1 MRNAE
6 KRMAKKVIYGTKTRD
21 CGELRKEDV
30 GEAVILTGWV
40 HRRRDHGGLIFLDV
54 RDRSGIVQAVVTPD
68 FEDAFAEAE
77 KVRSEFVVAVEGK
90 VRARPAEAVNPNL
103 PTGEVEIEVGALRI
117 LNRSKTP
124 PFELDQPA
132 VDETLRLRYRYID
145 LRRPE
150 MAEGLIMRH
159 KIAQRIRQFL
169 NEAGFVE
176 VETPML
182 TKSTPEG
189 ARDFLVPSRLQPG
202 HFYALPQSPQLFKQ
216 ILMIAGIERYY
227 QLARAFRD
235 EDLRADRQLEHTQ
248 VDIEMSFVTRE
259 DILSLFENLLKEAF
273 AVAGVDLDV
282 PFPRFTYDEVM
293 DRYGTDKPDLRYGLE
308 IEDLSDVFEGCG
320 FKVFADAL
328 AKGGSVRGLVAP
340 GCGGFS
346 RSRLDELAELAVAN
360 GAKGLAWIAVG
371 PEGNL
376 KSPIAKFLKE
386 GEIEGAVARMGAGPN
401 DLLLMVADYPPQL
414 PSKALGAIRVKL
426 GRDLNLARE
435 RAFKIAWIVD
445 FPLFEWNE
453 EEGRLNSNHH
463 PFTMPREEDIPF
475 LEERP
480 LQARANAYDVI
491 LNGVELGSGS
501 LRIYARELQ
510 ERIFKLLGLA
520 RDEYEEKFGFLL
532 EAFDYGAPPH
542 GGLAI
547 GLDRLVAVLLGRE
560 TIRDVIAFPKTQQGT
575 DLMTKAPDVVSP
587 QQLKELHIKVT

>member
-1 MRNAE
+1 
-6 KRMAKKVIYGTKTRD
+6 MAKKVIYGTKTRD

>member
-1 MRNAE
+1 
-6 KRMAKKVIYGTKTRD
+6 MAKKVIYGTKTHD

-328 AKGGSVRGLVAP
+328 AKGGSVRGLVTP

-435 RAFKIAWIVD
+435 GAFKIAWIVD

>member
-1 MRNAE
+1 
-6 KRMAKKVIYGTKTRD
+6 MARKVIYGTKTHD
-21 CGELRKEDV
+21 CGELRKEDA
-30 GEAVILTGWV
+30 GETVILTGWV

-54 RDRSGIVQAVVTPD
+54 RDRSGVVQAVVTPD
-68 FEDAFAEAE
+68 FEEAFAEAE

-90 VRARPAEAVNPNL
+90 VRPRPAEAVNPNL
-103 PTGEVEIEVGALRI
+103 PTGEVEVEVETLKI

-159 KIAQRIRQFL
+159 KIAQKVREFL
-169 NEAGFVE
+169 NGAGFVE

-216 ILMIAGIERYY
+216 ILMIAGLERYY

-259 DILSLFENLLKEAF
+259 DILSLFENLLKEAC

-282 PFPRFTYDEVM
+282 PFPRFTYDEVI

-308 IEDLSDVFEGCG
+308 IEDLSDIFAGCG

-340 GCGGFS
+340 GCGGLS
-346 RSRLDELAELAVAN
+346 RSRLDELTELAVAN

-371 PEGNL
+371 PEGEI
-376 KSPIAKFLKE
+376 KSPIAKFLNE
-386 GEIEGAVARMGAGPN
+386 GEIEGAMVRMGAGPN
-401 DLLLMVADYPPQL
+401 DLMLMVADHPPEL
-414 PSKALGAIRVKL
+414 PSKVLGGLRAK
-426 GRDLNLARE
+426 LARE
-435 RAFKIAWIVD
+435 LDLAKEGVFKIAWIVD

-501 LRIYARELQ
+501 LRIYTRELQ
-510 ERIFKLLGLA
+510 ERIFKLLGLS